1 MENLKLSLKKYL
13 LEDIRYVS
21 YLYTKDNYVFID
33 INNKNEVLVNIEP
46 KFNSQKIDK
55 KEFLKLL
62 DEETKRSEIYK
73 ANMELREYIIKSSMC
88 YKPITDNNVEGLTPE
103 EEKELDKLIAEVEQ
117 ELKSE
122 SVKEDKL
129 EIKKTW
135 EEKYGDKNKRK

>member
-1 MENLKLSLKKYL
+1 MENFKLSLKKYS
-13 LEDIRYVS
+13 LEDIRYVA
-21 YLYTKDNYVFID
+21 YLYTRDNYVLMD
-33 INNKNEVLVNIEP
+33 TNKKNEILVNIEP
-46 KFNSQKIDK
+46 KSSCSKIDK

-62 DEETKRSEIYK
+62 DEETARSKIYK
-73 ANMELREYIIKSSMC
+73 ANMDLREYIIKSSMC
-88 YKPITDNNVEGLTPE
+88 YKPVSENNVEGLTPE

-135 EEKYGDKNKRK
+135 EEKYGNKNKRK